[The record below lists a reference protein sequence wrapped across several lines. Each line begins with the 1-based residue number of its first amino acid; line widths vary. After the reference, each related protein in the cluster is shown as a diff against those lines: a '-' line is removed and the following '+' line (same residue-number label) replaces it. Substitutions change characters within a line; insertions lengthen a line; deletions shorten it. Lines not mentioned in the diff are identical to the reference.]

1 MTQRG
6 TLEPQALSGT
16 ETAAPEGPALGFPV
30 CPEVR
35 PLGPPQ
41 VAFGAPHPTQNPQI
55 LSCAP
60 RVQGSP
66 PPTPRLPAAAGG
78 GDGGCARGPGDPET
92 QRCGRRPSRAADP
105 RLGGPLLGAGDQRSV
120 LSGMTDASNPPGTRP
135 RRCSFAP
142 DSCALSLKVRWAHH
156 FSGVL
161 LAKGSLFGVA

>member
-16 ETAAPEGPALGFPV
+16 ETAAPEGSALGFLISPQ
-30 CPEVR
+30 VR
-35 PLGPPQ
+35 TLGPPQ
-41 VAFGAPHPTQNPQI
+41 AAFGFPHSAQSRQTLSSAPH
-55 LSCAP
+55 
-60 RVQGSP
+60 RRGRP
-66 PPTPRLPAAAGG
+66 PPTPQLLEAAGG
-78 GDGGCARGPGDPET
+78 GGCARGPGDPAA
-92 QRCGRRPSRAADP
+92 QQCGRRPSAPADP
-105 RLGGPLLGAGDQRSV
+105 RLGGPFHGAGGQRSG